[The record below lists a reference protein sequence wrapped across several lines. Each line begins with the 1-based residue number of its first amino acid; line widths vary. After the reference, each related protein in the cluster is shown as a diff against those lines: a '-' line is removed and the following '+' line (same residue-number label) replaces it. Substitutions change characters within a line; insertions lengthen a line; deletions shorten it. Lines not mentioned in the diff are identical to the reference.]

1 VKCSLILTPPTR
13 ATKVKEADAKL
24 PRPENPRPF
33 SQAVKR
39 MDKKRVLESYTWLIM
54 GVGACT
60 LAYCSYTV
68 EARQLDLM
76 YVALCVLT
84 VFLSSRLT
92 IHIPNEGGHITI
104 SDTFI
109 FIVMLLYGGEAAVF
123 LAAAESIY
131 ASLPYRERLT
141 AVPFNASIMVI
152 STFCSAAVV
161 ERFFGPVAEL
171 TQSINLPNF
180 VAAICVMALV
190 QYLVNS
196 WLAAIWTALKRGE
209 GLGYIWSKYYL
220 WASITMLA
228 GACAAGLITR
238 LVTRLGA
245 PYVLLTAPI
254 IFVIYLT
261 YRTYLKNIE
270 TSAAQAEQAER
281 ERMREHY
288 SQMEKLSALGELA
301 SGVAHNFNN
310 TLTGILARAQLLL
323 ETEDRTEM
331 KRGLNIIIQTAEDGA
346 KTVKRIQDFA
356 RQRRDQDFAPIDVD
370 QLMLEAAEI
379 TRPRW
384 KDRAE
389 ADNVH
394 IRLSRQIS
402 SNAVIMGDAG
412 ELREVLV
419 NMIFNA
425 VDAMPEGG
433 TLTLSTKSGDE
444 AVEISVSDTGIGM
457 SEEVRSRIFDPFF
470 TTKGKAGMGLGLSVS
485 YGIVSR
491 HEGTVAVESEVG
503 RGTTFR
509 LKFPVATAAAL
520 PARKAIVQPSPE
532 TRGSGG
538 LRVLVVDDEDYVRE
552 LLLDILERE
561 GCEVVAASE
570 GREALQLFERQHFDA
585 VLTDVGLPGM
595 SGWELARYI
604 RDRNSS
610 VPLAIITGWGDTV
623 SAEEQHEAQ
632 ADWVVAKPFSVERIT
647 SLVAEISTR
656 RSATDLYAVK

>member
-1 VKCSLILTPPTR
+1 
-13 ATKVKEADAKL
+13 
-24 PRPENPRPF
+24 
-33 SQAVKR
+33 
-39 MDKKRVLESYTWLIM
+39 MDKKRLLEIYTWLVLAI
-54 GVGACT
+54 GTCA
-60 LAYCSYTV
+60 LAYSAYTL
-68 EARQLDLM
+68 EARQLDFM
-76 YVALCVLT
+76 YVLLGVLT
-84 VFLSSRLT
+84 IILSSRFT
-92 IHIPNEGGHITI
+92 IHIPHGGGHITI
-104 SDTFI
+104 SDTLI
-109 FIVMLLYGGEAAVF
+109 FMVMLLYGGPPAVF
-123 LAAAESIY
+123 LAAAEGIY
-131 ASLPYRERLT
+131 TSLPYRELDKT
-141 AVPFNASIMVI
+141 VPFNGALMAI
-152 STFCSAAVV
+152 STFCTAAVV
-161 ERFFGPVAEL
+161 ERFFGSPQEL
-171 TQSINLPNF
+171 MQLVSLPRF
-180 VAAICVMALV
+180 AAAVCVMGLV
-190 QYLVNS
+190 QYFVNS
-196 WLAAIWTALKRGE
+196 WLAALWTALKRNE

-220 WASITMLA
+220 WTSITTLA

-238 LVTRLGA
+238 LAQSIGA
-245 PYVLLTAPI
+245 AYVLLTTPI

-323 ETEDRTEM
+323 QTEDRSEM

-356 RQRRDQDFAPIDVD
+356 RQRRDQDFVPVDVD

-389 ADNVH
+389 AENVH

-402 SNAVIMGDAG
+402 SNAVIMADAG

-433 TLTLSTKSGDE
+433 TLTLSTRMAEGL
-444 AVEISVSDTGIGM
+444 VEISVSDTGVGM

-485 YGIVSR
+485 YGIISR

-509 LKFPVATAAAL
+509 LKFPIATAAPT
-520 PARKAIVQPSPE
+520 PARKPAPLPAQP
-532 TRGSGG
+532 RGRGG
-538 LRVLVVDDEDYVRE
+538 LRVLVVDDEEYVRD
-552 LLLDILERE
+552 LLIDILGRE
-561 GCEVVAASE
+561 GCEVTAVGE
-570 GREALQLFERQHFDA
+570 GREALQLFESREFDA
-585 VLTDVGLPGM
+585 VMTDVGLPGM
-595 SGWELARYI
+595 SGWELARYV
-604 RDRNSS
+604 RERNDHI
-610 VPLAIITGWGDTV
+610 PLAIITGWGDTV
-623 SAEEQHEAQ
+623 SPEEQSAAQ
-632 ADWVVAKPFSVERIT
+632 ADWVIAKPFSVDRIT
-647 SLVAEISTR
+647 DLVAEISHR
-656 RSATDLYAVK
+656 KADLGLYAVQ